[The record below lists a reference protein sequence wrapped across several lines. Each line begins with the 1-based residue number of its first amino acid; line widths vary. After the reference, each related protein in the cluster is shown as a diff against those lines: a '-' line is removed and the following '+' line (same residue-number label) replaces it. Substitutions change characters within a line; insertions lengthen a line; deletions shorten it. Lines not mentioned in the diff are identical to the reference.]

1 MQKLVIVSEQNLAE
15 ILLKTQAL
23 KGMNFFASVVQITRP
38 KCMVKSRTNKEIK
51 NYKEEMITMKN
62 DIEKMIEHGQKFK
75 ALLITPTNNT
85 LHRCPTPNC
94 ECIICAICWD
104 KINENRRNVHS
115 YKCPYCRQIDWKLYM
130 NYVLDTLQIKVLG
143 INEFSKIYVRR
154 CFP

>member
-1 MQKLVIVSEQNLAE
+1 MECAICYE
-15 ILLKTQAL
+15 I
-23 KGMNFFASVVQITRP
+23 FFKPNTEEELREA
-38 KCMVKSRTNKEIK
+38 IK